1 MDIVIQLDGFLAIR
15 DGAYNLFDKT
25 KIFEDLTPIQ
35 CLKRFLNRFVDKN
48 ANSTRRYS
56 PSEEDSQM
64 SPVAPNSMMETLT
77 ESPYTYQSQQQ
88 QILRN
93 ISSPINVNISLNEGN
108 FNQTLAN
115 QLQRP
120 ASYHNVH
127 SSNPNTPV
135 PNTYM
140 PSPGHSETSPA
151 SRFSVNSP
159 INQVHASSPST
170 FHHQQGMY
178 PGIRS
183 SNSFHIYL
191 PSRT

>member
-15 DGAYNLFDKT
+15 DGAFNLFDKS
-25 KIFEDLTPIQ
+25 KVFEDLTPIQ
-35 CLKRFLNRFVDKN
+35 GLKRFLNRFVDKN
-48 ANSTRRYS
+48 ATRRYS
-56 PSEEDSQM
+56 PSEEDIQL

-77 ESPYTYQSQQQ
+77 ESPYTYQNQQQ

-93 ISSPINVNISLNEGN
+93 ISSPINNVNISLSEGN

-120 ASYHNVH
+120 SSYQNVH

-135 PNTYM
+135 PNTPVSNTYM
-140 PSPGHSETSPA
+140 PSPGHSETWPA

-159 INQVHASSPST
+159 INQMHAST
-170 FHHQQGMY
+170 FYHQQRT
-178 PGIRS
+178 ICF
-183 SNSFHIYL
+183 FH
-191 PSRT
+191 